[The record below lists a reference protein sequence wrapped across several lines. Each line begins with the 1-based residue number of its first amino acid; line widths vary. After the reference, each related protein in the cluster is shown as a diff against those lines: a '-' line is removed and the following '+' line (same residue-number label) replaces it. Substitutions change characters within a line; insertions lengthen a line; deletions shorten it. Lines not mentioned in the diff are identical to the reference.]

1 MKKLVVV
8 LMLVLGVV
16 SFANW
21 TVVSSGEDR
30 ESNTNNRQPGVA
42 VLYDDRDGKYDI
54 YRFTM
59 SHGFWADKG
68 SVLDKAALN
77 EKFLGVDAYKVLKYK
92 GKKCIN
98 LTEQEAVN
106 ILNAIGYRE
115 TAGY

>member
-21 TVVSSGEDR
+21 TVVNSGEDR
-30 ESNTNNRQPGVA
+30 ESNTNHRQPGVA
-42 VLYDDRDGKYDI
+42 VLWDDRDGKYDI

-92 GKKCIN
+92 GKNVLI
-98 LTEQEAVN
+98 
-106 ILNAIGYRE
+106 
-115 TAGY
+115 